1 MTLTQIARKY
11 NISEAFLNA
20 KDDALVVAATSIQ
33 DIIREM
39 QSKNGDPSV
48 INKLQHTAEFLRE
61 VKNSSIG

>member
-20 KDDALVVAATSIQ
+20 KDDALIVGATSIQ

-39 QSKNGDPSV
+39 KAKNGDASV
-48 INKLQHTAEFLRE
+48 IQKLEVLAEFLRE

>member
-11 NISEAFLNA
+11 SISEAFLNA
-20 KDDALVVAATSIQ
+20 KDDALVVGATSIQ

-39 QSKNGDPSV
+39 KAKNGDASV
-48 INKLQHTAEFLRE
+48 IQKLEVLAEFLRE

>member
-48 INKLQHTAEFLRE
+48 INKLQHLRNFLE
-61 VKNSSIG
+61 K

>member
-20 KDDALVVAATSIQ
+20 KDDALIVGATSIQ

-39 QSKNGDPSV
+39 KAKNGDPSV
-48 INKLQHTAEFLRE
+48 IQKLEVLAEFLRE

>member
-20 KDDALVVAATSIQ
+20 KDDALIVGAKSIQ

-39 QSKNGDPSV
+39 KAKNGDPSV
-48 INKLQHTAEFLRE
+48 IQKLELLAEFLRE